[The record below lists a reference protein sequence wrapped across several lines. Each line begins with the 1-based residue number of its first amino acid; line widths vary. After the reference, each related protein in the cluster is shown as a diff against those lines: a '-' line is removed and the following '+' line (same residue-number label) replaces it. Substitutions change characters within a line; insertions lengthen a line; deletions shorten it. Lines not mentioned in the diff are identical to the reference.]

1 MRFFNKLRNVR
12 FKRLLTKR
20 NIGLFVIISLLLT
33 WGLVRGCAQEETARK
48 RFYTI
53 ARDNTWYPFHLKGK
67 EKNLIAF
74 TNDLR
79 AAIAKESKL
88 NWGWVEAS
96 PSTLIAGLDDENYD
110 AIISTMQPN
119 FINRNQYLFSEL
131 FLELG
136 LVLVVPQNS
145 SATSLKDMRG
155 KTIGISTSSYPLFN
169 AIREGGAHANNIQ
182 LLTYDNINEALD
194 LLENGNLDGII
205 THTFPAYTLVR
216 GFNKG
221 NLKVATA
228 PITEEGLRLVA
239 LKNKESEL
247 LIEDFNRALKTL
259 KENGVY
265 AQLIAKWN
273 LIDPSAQ
280 FIKNKQT
287 TLGNP

>member
-1 MRFFNKLRNVR
+1 MRFLNKLRNVQ
-12 FKRLLTKR
+12 FNRLLTKR
-20 NIGLFVIISLLLT
+20 NIALLVIITLLLT
-33 WGLVRGCAQEETARK
+33 WGLVRSCAREEFARK

-53 ARDNTWYPFHLKGK
+53 GRDNTWYPFHLKGK

-79 AAIAKESKL
+79 AAIAQESKL
-88 NWGWVEAS
+88 NWEWVESS
-96 PSTLIAGLDDENYD
+96 PSTLVEGLNDENYD

-119 FINRNQYLFSEL
+119 FINRERYLFSEL

-136 LVLVVPQNS
+136 LVLVVHQNS

-155 KTIGISTSSYPLFN
+155 KTIGISMSSYPIFN
-169 AIREGGAHANNIQ
+169 AIRVGGAHAYNIK

-194 LLENGNLDGII
+194 FLENGKLDGVI
-205 THTFPAYTLVR
+205 THTIPAYTWVR
-216 GFNKG
+216 GFNKE

-228 PITEEGLRLVA
+228 PITDEGLRLVA
-239 LKNKESEL
+239 LQNKESEI
-247 LIEDFNRALKTL
+247 LIADFNRALKTL

-280 FIKNKQT
+280 FIKNKH
-287 TLGNP
+287 NP